1 MSVIVIDITSSDE
14 ARQELTRRRKA
25 LELEAMQSQ
34 SFESLCSV
42 AHRFGELCEEED
54 ALDNPQYA
62 RSGIWRMN

>member
-1 MSVIVIDITSSDE
+1 MSVIVIDITSPDE
-14 ARQELTRRRKA
+14 ARQELMRRRKA

-34 SFESLCSV
+34 TFENLCSV
-42 AHRFGELCEEED
+42 ALRFGELCEEED

>member
-1 MSVIVIDITSSDE
+1 MSLIVIDITSPDE
-14 ARQELTRRRKA
+14 VRQELTRRRKA

-54 ALDNPQYA
+54 ALNNAQYA
-62 RSGIWRMN
+62 RSGLWRMN

>member
-1 MSVIVIDITSSDE
+1 MSVIVIDITSPGE
-14 ARQELTRRRKA
+14 ARQELMRRRKA

-34 SFESLCSV
+34 TFENLCSV